1 MEGTYLFARRN
12 DCLFFKLIGKL
23 KYTFSSGFDTF
34 LDTLI
39 EEDDFTNAVFDLTE
53 TEYLDST
60 NLGLIAKLGEHLLNN
75 HGTRLTI
82 ISTKEDINQILRSVG
97 FDDYF
102 IIIDD
107 ASRKEEQLEEIPFLD
122 QDEID
127 TAKVVLDSHKHL
139 ISLDERNEKPF
150 QNIVALIE
158 KELDEKEKGIE

>member
-1 MEGTYLFARRN
+1 VEGTYLFARRN

-39 EEDDFTNAVFDLTE
+39 EEDDFTSAVFDLTE

>member
-1 MEGTYLFARRN
+1 MEGTYLFARRDN
-12 DCLFFKLIGKL
+12 CLFFKLIGKL

-34 LDTLI
+34 LETLI

-53 TEYLDST
+53 TDYLDST

-75 HGTRLTI
+75 HGTRMTI
-82 ISTKEDINQILRSVG
+82 ISTKKDINQILRSVG

-107 ASRKEEQLEEIPFLD
+107 TSRTGEQLEEIPFLG
-122 QDEID
+122 QDEIE

>member
-1 MEGTYLFARRN
+1 MEGTYLFARRG
-12 DCLFFKLIGKL
+12 DSLFFKLVGKL

-34 LDTLI
+34 LETLI
-39 EEDDFTNAVFDLTE
+39 EEDDFTHAVFDLTE
-53 TEYLDST
+53 TDYLDST

-75 HGTRLTI
+75 HGNRITI

-102 IIIDD
+102 IILDD
-107 ASRKEEQLEEIPFLD
+107 TSRMEEQLEEIPFLG
-122 QDEID
+122 QDDIE
-127 TAKVVLDSHKHL
+127 TAKVVIDSHKHL
-139 ISLDERNEKPF
+139 ISLDKRNEKPF

>member
-1 MEGTYLFARRN
+1 VEGTYLFARRN

>member
-1 MEGTYLFARRN
+1 MEGTYLFARRD
-12 DCLFFKLIGKL
+12 DCLFFKLIGRL

-34 LDTLI
+34 LEDLI
-39 EEDDFTNAVFDLTE
+39 EEDEFTNAVFDLTE
-53 TEYLDST
+53 TDYLDST

-75 HGTRLTI
+75 HDTRMTI
-82 ISTKEDINQILRSVG
+82 ISTQEDINRLLKSVG

-107 ASRKEEQLEEIPFLD
+107 PSRMEEQLEEIPFLD
-122 QDEID
+122 QNEVD

-139 ISLDERNEKPF
+139 MSLDERNEKPF

-158 KELDEKEKGIE
+158 KELEEKEKGIE

>member
-39 EEDDFTNAVFDLTE
+39 EEDDFTSAVFDLTE